1 MKLISNDQPRHFS
14 LQVDHHFL
22 LAITEKLSPDS
33 AAGGCAQ
40 FGVAFVDTS
49 IGTFHL
55 GHFDDDRYRSR
66 LSTLLT
72 RFNPVEIISARR
84 SISAETRQ
92 VRKLNSNSIF
102 ISFFH
107 SEVFY
112 EKLNSEDITCF
123 SWKSQMMSI
132 LTNERIK
139 MDLYLIF

>member
-40 FGVAFVDTS
+40 FGFAFVDTS

-72 RFNPVEIISARR
+72 RYNPVEIISARR
-84 SISAETRQ
+84 NISAETRQ
-92 VRKLNSNSIF
+92 VCKL
-102 ISFFH
+102 
-107 SEVFY
+107 
-112 EKLNSEDITCF
+112 
-123 SWKSQMMSI
+123 
-132 LTNERIK
+132 
-139 MDLYLIF
+139 LIFPPIKNSRLKDSIILENSTLGSTK